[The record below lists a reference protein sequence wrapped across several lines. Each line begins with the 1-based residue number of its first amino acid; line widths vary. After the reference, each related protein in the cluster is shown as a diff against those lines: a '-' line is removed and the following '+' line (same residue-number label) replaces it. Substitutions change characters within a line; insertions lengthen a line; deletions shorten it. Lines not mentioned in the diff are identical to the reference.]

1 MRGYRSRAN
10 WKHRVIKKLQNRAK
24 TFRDE
29 ATNGADRAAWTQ
41 VVGWLNSFRDRH
53 RVMTPKGAIGIDDD
67 GVGE

>member
-1 MRGYRSRAN
+1 MRGYRSNAS
-10 WKHRVIKKLQNRAK
+10 WKYRVIKHLRHRAE

-41 VVGWLNSFRDRH
+41 VVAWLNSFRDRY

-67 GVGE
+67 GVGQ